1 MAEFLSYFRRDRLPH
16 IWCPGCGNGT
26 VTGALVRAIDK
37 LGLDKNNTVIVSG
50 IGCSSRSVGY
60 LDFDTLHTTHG
71 RAIAFATGVK
81 LANPKLNVVVITGD
95 GDCAAIGG
103 NHFIHAARRNIDIT
117 VIIINNDTYGMTN
130 GQASPMTP
138 RGMFGTTAPYGNI
151 EYNFDLC
158 ELAKAAGA
166 TYVAR
171 ATTYHYV
178 LLEDLITKA
187 IMHKGFSVVEALS
200 QCPTYFGRKNKIGGA
215 VETLNWIKDQTIN
228 VKAAASLPQEKREGK
243 ILIGELYKSAKA
255 EFTEQYLELIDRL
268 READPSYIRNEGE
281 SGCELNSD

>member
-1 MAEFLSYFRRDRLPH
+1 MAEFLSYFRQDRLPH

-37 LGLDKNNTVIVSG
+37 LGLDKNNMVIVSG

-81 LANPKLNVVVITGD
+81 LANPKLKVVVITGD

-117 VIIINNDTYGMTN
+117 AIIINNDTYGMTN

-178 LLEDLITKA
+178 LLEDLIAKA

-228 VKAAASLPQEKREGK
+228 IKAAASLPQEKREGK
-243 ILIGELYKSAKA
+243 ILIGELYKSEKA
-255 EFTEQYLELIDRL
+255 EFTEQYLELIGRL
-268 READPSYIRNEGE
+268 QKANPSYIRNEGE
-281 SGCELNSD
+281 PGCELNSD

>member
-1 MAEFLSYFRRDRLPH
+1 MAEFLSYFRQDRLPH

-37 LGLDKNNTVIVSG
+37 LGLDKNNMVIVSG

-81 LANPKLNVVVITGD
+81 LANPKLKVVVITGD

-117 VIIINNDTYGMTN
+117 AIIINNDTYGMTN

-178 LLEDLITKA
+178 LLEDLISKA

-228 VKAAASLPQEKREGK
+228 IKAAASLPQEKREGK
-243 ILIGELYKSAKA
+243 ILIGELYKSEKA
-255 EFTEQYLELIDRL
+255 EFTEQYLELIGRL
-268 READPSYIRNEGE
+268 QKANPSYIRNEGE
-281 SGCELNSD
+281 PGCELNSD

>member
-1 MAEFLSYFRRDRLPH
+1 VM
-16 IWCPGCGNGT
+16 
-26 VTGALVRAIDK
+26 
-37 LGLDKNNTVIVSG
+37 VSG

-81 LANPKLNVVVITGD
+81 LARPRLKVIVITGD
-95 GDCAAIGG
+95 GDSAAIGG

-117 VIIINNDTYGMTN
+117 TIIINNDTYGMTS

-138 RGMFGTTAPYGNI
+138 HGMLGTTAPYGNV

-178 LLEDLITKA
+178 LLEELISKA

-200 QCPTYFGRKNKIGGA
+200 QCPTYFGRKNKIGGP

-228 VKAAASLPQEKREGK
+228 VKAAAALPPEKREGK
-243 ILIGELYKSAKA
+243 ILIGELHNVEKP
-255 EFTEQYLELIDRL
+255 EFTQQYLEVIAKVQR
-268 READPSYIRNEGE
+268 ANPTYARNKGVP
-281 SGCELNSD
+281 GCELNSD

>member
-1 MAEFLSYFRRDRLPH
+1 MAEFLSYFRQDRLPH

-37 LGLDKNNTVIVSG
+37 LGLDKNNMVIVSG

-81 LANPKLNVVVITGD
+81 LANPKLKVVVITGD

-103 NHFIHAARRNIDIT
+103 NHFIHAARRNIDLT
-117 VIIINNDTYGMTN
+117 AIIINNDTYGMTN

-171 ATTYHYV
+171 ATAYHYV
-178 LLEDLITKA
+178 LLEDLIAKA
-187 IMHKGFSVVEALS
+187 ILHKGFSVVEALS

-228 VKAAASLPQEKREGK
+228 IKAAASLPQEKREGK
-243 ILIGELYKSAKA
+243 ILIGELYKSEKA
-255 EFTEQYLELIDRL
+255 EFTEQYLELIGRL
-268 READPSYIRNEGE
+268 QKANPSYIRNEGE
-281 SGCELNSD
+281 PGCELNSD

>member
-1 MAEFLSYFRRDRLPH
+1 M
-16 IWCPGCGNGT
+16 
-26 VTGALVRAIDK
+26 RAIDK

-81 LANPKLNVVVITGD
+81 LANPKLKVVVITGD

-178 LLEDLITKA
+178 LLEDLIAKA